1 MDLIEETFLSQS
13 IGISGYIYCIN
24 SKGII
29 TIHPNEKLRGR
40 DVSNFEFVKQQMEI
54 KDGYI
59 EYNWKNPGESEERP
73 KALYMTYYKPLD
85 MIISA
90 SSYREEFT
98 NLVNTDDFRASV
110 LSYRF
115 GKTGYAFVM
124 GEKGRALIHPSLQGV
139 NISQDPRYPS
149 NPVKKILALKNG
161 KLTYPWKNPGETE
174 FRNKLVL
181 FSYLPEF
188 NWYVA
193 ASCYIDEIFA
203 PLQIIRNI
211 LIAALFAVI
220 ILAVV
225 LTYLIG
231 SSIIKPLDIF
241 MEKLKQGAQGNFSI
255 RMNYRGTDEMGQ
267 LSGYFDYFM
276 DRLEDYHNKIND
288 EINHHLETRR
298 ALEKSE
304 LQLRGFFN
312 QSFQFS
318 ALLTPDG
325 MIENVNQ
332 TALDFAGCRAHEVHG
347 RPYWETPWWSH
358 DTLIALRI
366 KDAVSRAGAGDL
378 IRFETTNISRDKEIR
393 NIDFSIKPVLDEE
406 GKVAF
411 LIPEGRDITDL
422 KQAGEENKLLESKLH
437 QAQKMEAI
445 GTLAGGI
452 AHDFNNIL
460 SGIFGFAQLAQYH
473 IAEPEKAEKDI
484 DQIIKGAQ
492 KAADLIQ
499 QILTFSH
506 QANPEKHPLQIAI
519 VIKEALKL
527 MRATIPTTIEIKN
540 NIATQALVLAD
551 PTKIHQVAIN
561 LVTNAFHA
569 MQKTG
574 GILKVSLTDISFP
587 TKKQSPHPELLPGNY
602 VDLEVS
608 DTGYGMG
615 KKTISKIF
623 DPYFTTKK
631 TGKGTGLGLA
641 VVHGIVDE
649 HGGQISVSSS
659 PGKGTTFHVYF
670 PVAPGTNRDIRPS
683 HAKKTCPVSG
693 RERVL
698 FADDEESIRSVV
710 HECLTHLGFKVTTFK
725 NGAEAFKAFEE
736 NPDAFDIVI
745 TDMAMPKMTGM
756 ELASKIMDRNPAM
769 PVILCT
775 GYSET
780 ISKNKAMEMGI
791 RQFLPKPIPMEKM
804 ASTIRQVLD
813 EAKN

>member
-1 MDLIEETFLSQS
+1 
-13 IGISGYIYCIN
+13 
-24 SKGII
+24 
-29 TIHPNEKLRGR
+29 
-40 DVSNFEFVKQQMEI
+40 
-54 KDGYI
+54 
-59 EYNWKNPGESEERP
+59 
-73 KALYMTYYKPLD
+73 
-85 MIISA
+85 
-90 SSYREEFT
+90 
-98 NLVNTDDFRASV
+98 
-110 LSYRF
+110 
-115 GKTGYAFVM
+115 
-124 GEKGRALIHPSLQGV
+124 
-139 NISQDPRYPS
+139 
-149 NPVKKILALKNG
+149 
-161 KLTYPWKNPGETE
+161 
-174 FRNKLVL
+174 
-181 FSYLPEF
+181 
-188 NWYVA
+188 
-193 ASCYIDEIFA
+193 
-203 PLQIIRNI
+203 
-211 LIAALFAVI
+211 
-220 ILAVV
+220 
-225 LTYLIG
+225 
-231 SSIIKPLDIF
+231 
-241 MEKLKQGAQGNFSI
+241 
-255 RMNYRGTDEMGQ
+255 MGQ

-276 DRLEDYHNKIND
+276 DRLEDYHTKIND

-304 LQLRGFFN
+304 IQLRGFFN

-332 TALDFAGCRAHEVHG
+332 TALDFAGCHAHEVHG

-366 KDAVSRAGAGDL
+366 KDAVSRARAGDL

-411 LIPEGRDITDL
+411 LIPESRDITDL
-422 KQAGEENKLLESKLH
+422 KQAGEENKLLERKLH

-473 IAEPEKAEKDI
+473 IAEPEKAGKDI

-608 DTGYGMG
+608 DTGYGME

-641 VVHGIVDE
+641 VIHGIVDE
-649 HGGQISVSSS
+649 HGGQISVSST

-683 HAKKTCPVSG
+683 HAKKTGPVSG

-756 ELASKIMDRNPAM
+756 ELASEIMDRNPAM